1 MTHRDTPAR
10 ISRLTIE
17 SPYDDAHDQQ
27 HSDEQ
32 RYRASRS
39 ALCRYRY
46 MAHGLRTRC
55 AGRSTDDGGGRRAGR
70 RAGHREGRGRRPAA
84 PAGGGRLFYVGAGTS
99 GRIGMQDGVELTPTF
114 GLPTERLV
122 LLLAGGEGAV
132 FQAAE
137 GAEDREDAA
146 RDDILAHEP
155 GRNDVV
161 IGVAASGATPYT
173 CAALAAARA
182 RGSLTVGISGSREGR
197 ILHEAE
203 LGIRLPTGPEVVAGS
218 TRLKAGTAQKAAL
231 NMLSTTLML
240 RLGHVYRGQMV
251 DMKVTNAKLARR
263 AARMVRMLA
272 GGTDAE
278 IEAALAATGGNVKRA
293 VLVRSG
299 LSREEAEAALTLHRG
314 DLRAVLSSLN
324 ES

>member
-1 MTHRDTPAR
+1 MTTPTTSSIPTSNDTERPDPRYADIDTWPTASVLDALAEAQMTAVAVAR
-10 ISRLTIE
+10 AAVPDIEKAVDAALPRL
-17 SPYDDAHDQQ
+17 
-27 HSDEQ
+27 
-32 RYRASRS
+32 RA
-39 ALCRYRY
+39 
-46 MAHGLRTRC
+46 
-55 AGRSTDDGGGRRAGR
+55 
-70 RAGHREGRGRRPAA
+70 
-84 PAGGGRLFYVGAGTS
+84 GGRLFYVGAGTS